1 MADATPGWQAR
12 ARRCDPSPVSDYDER
27 LAVPA
32 WWWVVAAG
40 LVGLLGAEFHVG
52 LPLVWKIGTYA
63 VSGALALGLLVF
75 ASAVRVGVRDGSL
88 VAGRARLPLQ
98 YAGEVRV
105 LDRAATSAAMG
116 PEADPAAYTLT
127 RPWLPGSVRVEVR
140 DPADDTPY
148 WLVGSRHP
156 DRLAAALQAAR
167 SRS

>member
-1 MADATPGWQAR
+1 MASA
-12 ARRCDPSPVSDYDER
+12 ARRCDPARVSDYDER

-32 WWWVVAAG
+32 WWWAVAAA
-40 LVGLLGAEFHVG
+40 LVGLLGAELHVG
-52 LPLVWKIGTYA
+52 LPLVWKIGTY
-63 VSGALALGLLVF
+63 VVFGGLALGLLIR
-75 ASAVRVGVRDGSL
+75 AGGARVGVHDGSL
-88 VAGRARLPLQ
+88 VAARARLPLQ

-116 PEADPAAYTLT
+116 PAADPAAYTLT

-156 DRLAAALQAAR
+156 DRLAAAVEAAR